1 MSLARI
7 VLVED
12 DGEVRRRFSDLLDK
26 EPGFTVVGAFGL
38 GAPARRFIAEED
50 FDVLLIDLGLPDDD
64 GRELIRLCT
73 RIRPSAEIVVVTVF
87 ADSDRVFSCLEAG
100 ATGYVLKD
108 EMPAGIVGSV
118 RMVLSGGSPV
128 SPSIARRLLA
138 RLGRPRRAA
147 GPSSTLHPAA
157 PAQAIV
163 ARDGNG
169 LPPGAPAAKARA
181 AFIGGAAEEMLS
193 AREREIL
200 ELVAKG
206 FSSAEIGS
214 VLSVSPHTVATHVKN
229 IYRKLS
235 VHSRTE
241 AVYEA
246 RGLGLLGP

>member
-12 DGEVRRRFSDLLDK
+12 DGEVRRRFADLLEN

-38 GAPARRFIAEED
+38 GAPARRFIEQEQ
-50 FDVLLIDLGLPDDD
+50 FDVVLIDLGLPDDD

-73 RIRPSAEIVVVTVF
+73 RVRPSAEIVVVTVF

-128 SPSIARRLLA
+128 SPSIARRLLS
-138 RLGRPRRAA
+138 RLGQARQPTALSSALQSSSPSQAILTRDGEGARRAVSVQPRA
-147 GPSSTLHPAA
+147 SPA
-157 PAQAIV
+157 
-163 ARDGNG
+163 
-169 LPPGAPAAKARA
+169 
-181 AFIGGAAEEMLS
+181 AAEEALS

-206 FSSAEIGS
+206 LSSAEIGT

-246 RGLGLLGP
+246 RGLGLLRP

>member
-12 DGEVRRRFSDLLDK
+12 DGDVRRRFADLLGK
-26 EPGFTVVGAFGL
+26 EPGFVVAGAFGL
-38 GAPARRFIAEED
+38 GAPARRFIEQEP

-64 GRELIRLCT
+64 GRDLIRLCT
-73 RIRPSAEIVVVTVF
+73 RVRPSAEIVVVTVF
-87 ADSDRVFSCLEAG
+87 ADSDRVFSSLEAG

-138 RLGRPRRAA
+138 RLGQTQRPAA
-147 GPSSTLHPAA
+147 LSSTLRAMA
-157 PAQAIV
+157 PSQAIV
-163 ARDGNG
+163 ARDGAV
-169 LPPGAPAAKARA
+169 PAAVPAAKHRTAGA
-181 AFIGGAAEEMLS
+181 GGAAEEALS

-206 FSSAEIGS
+206 LSSAEIGT

-246 RGLGLLGP
+246 RGLGLLRP

>member
-12 DGEVRRRFSDLLDK
+12 DGEVRRRFADLLDN
-26 EPGFTVVGAFGL
+26 EPGFTVVGSFGL
-38 GAPARRFIAEED
+38 GAPARRFIEREE
-50 FDVLLIDLGLPDDD
+50 FEVLLIDLGLPDDD
-64 GRELIRLCT
+64 GRDLIRLCT
-73 RIRPSAEIVVVTVF
+73 RVRPSAEIVVVTVF

-128 SPSIARRLLA
+128 SPSIARRLLSRLGQA
-138 RLGRPRRAA
+138 RLPTVLSSALRSSS
-147 GPSSTLHPAA
+147 PSQSILT
-157 PAQAIV
+157 
-163 ARDGNG
+163 RDGEG
-169 LPPGAPAAKARA
+169 ARSVVPPAKQRTTQA
-181 AFIGGAAEEMLS
+181 GGAADEALS
-193 AREREIL
+193 GREREIL

-206 FSSAEIGS
+206 LSSAEIGK

-246 RGLGLLGP
+246 RGLGLLRP

>member
-12 DGEVRRRFSDLLDK
+12 DGEVRRRFADLLDK

-38 GAPARRFIAEED
+38 GAPARRFIEQES

-73 RIRPSAEIVVVTVF
+73 RVRPSAEIVVVTVF

-108 EMPAGIVGSV
+108 EMPSGIVGSV

-138 RLGRPRRAA
+138 RLGQARQ
-147 GPSSTLHPAA
+147 PAA
-157 PAQAIV
+157 LSSALQSSSPSQAILTRDREA
-163 ARDGNG
+163 AR
-169 LPPGAPAAKARA
+169 AVVPAAKQRVAHP
-181 AFIGGAAEEMLS
+181 GASTEEALS

-206 FSSAEIGS
+206 LSSAEIGT

-246 RGLGLLGP
+246 RGLGLLRP

>member
-12 DGEVRRRFSDLLDK
+12 DGEVRRRFADLLSN
-26 EPGFTVVGAFGL
+26 EPGFQIVGAFGL
-38 GAPARRFIAEED
+38 AAPAREFILQEPFE
-50 FDVLLIDLGLPDDD
+50 VLLIDLGLPDDD
-64 GRELIRLCT
+64 GLELIRLCT
-73 RIRPSAEIVVVTVF
+73 RVRPSVEIVVVTVF

-128 SPSIARRLLA
+128 SPSIARRLLT
-138 RLGRPRRAA
+138 RLGQARQPSGLSAA
-147 GPSSTLHPAA
+147 LQSTTPSQAIMARDA
-157 PAQAIV
+157 PALSAGV
-163 ARDGNG
+163 SHGKGR
-169 LPPGAPAAKARA
+169 
-181 AFIGGAAEEMLS
+181 GGAASGHTEETLS

-206 FSSAEIGS
+206 LSSAEIGT
-214 VLSVSPHTVATHVKN
+214 VLSVSPHTVGTHVKN

-246 RGLGLLGP
+246 RGLGLLRS